1 MKEITQGVW
10 IMNHRGNKVVREG
23 LPREVTFEH
32 TGSDWVS
39 HHIIW
44 EEAYSR
50 CETSKYKGSEVG
62 RRGVPDMLK
71 EHNVVG
77 EQ

>member
-1 MKEITQGVW
+1 MATVLERMLKED
-10 IMNHRGNKVVREG
+10 
-23 LPREVTFEH
+23 LCREVTFEH

-39 HHIIW
+39 HQIIW

-62 RRGVPDMLK
+62 RGGIPDILK